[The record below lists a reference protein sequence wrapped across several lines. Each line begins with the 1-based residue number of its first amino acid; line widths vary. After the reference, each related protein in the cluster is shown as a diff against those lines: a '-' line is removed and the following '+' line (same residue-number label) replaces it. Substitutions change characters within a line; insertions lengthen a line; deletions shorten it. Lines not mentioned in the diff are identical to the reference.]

1 MTLQRY
7 YQNLLNE
14 NDNNEVDV
22 DRNGQDEM
30 RFDDSKRD

>member
-14 NDNNEVDV
+14 NDNEVDV